1 MIIIPWFMNSIIKCG
16 RNGVVRVLYG
26 ILSIS
31 PLISWYKIIEII
43 LIEGIIENIITWN
56 YYFIEYNIIKY
67 IVINI
72 TIKLGLSLCIVLI
85 ICLLT
90 TVSYIIHIYI
100 IWYGWTDPY
109 KTRSSTYNKYIY
121 KNV

>member
-1 MIIIPWFMNSIIKCG
+1 MNSIIKCG

-100 IWYGWTDPY
+100 I
-109 KTRSSTYNKYIY
+109 SMMSILSILYIC
-121 KNV
+121 V